1 MEPLADVITLLR
13 PRAVGTKVIQGA
25 ERWAVRRSRM
35 DFAGF
40 GLVLIGEC
48 WLAVDGYKPVRLATG
63 DFVLT
68 PANPG
73 FTMASDLACKVVS
86 LNAQEALACQAGEVR
101 YGDPHLDADFKLLGG
116 YFQLDSVN
124 RNLLSGLLPTLVH
137 IQASDPAAGRLKP
150 TIDSIVEEALAD
162 RPGRDLVVDRLIEVL
177 LVEAL
182 RFRSEGVD
190 AIGQPG
196 LLVGLADPFL
206 ARALRRLHS
215 NVAHAWSV
223 EELARAAGLSRSA
236 FSERFSQKVGVPP
249 MQYLI
254 DWRIALAKA
263 MLQQNAP
270 PWRPLR
276 PRSAISRQAPS
287 APPFA
292 ERSGA
297 HPVTSLATQL
307 ADPQPAIV
315 GDRDRRQAATPFSKP
330 DRGSINRIRQ
340 WKLQERFSVEEGS
353 RSRGT
358 CLGTTSLRH
367 RTLAIPMW

>member
-40 GLVLIGEC
+40 GLVLMGEC
-48 WLAVDGYKPVRLATG
+48 WLAVDGYKPVHLTTG
-63 DFVLT
+63 DFVLM

-73 FTMASDLACKVVS
+73 FTMASDLACKLAS

-101 YGDPHLDADFKLLGG
+101 YGDPHLEADFKLLGG

-137 IQASDPAAGRLKP
+137 IEASDPAAGRLKP

-190 AIGQPG
+190 AIGQSG

-263 MLQQNAP
+263 MLQRDAP
-270 PWRPLR
+270 PLEAVAAAIGYQ
-276 PRSAISRQAPS
+276 SASAFSTAFRREVGSPPS
-287 APPFA
+287 HFA
-292 ERSGA
+292 R
-297 HPVTSLATQL
+297 
-307 ADPQPAIV
+307 
-315 GDRDRRQAATPFSKP
+315 
-330 DRGSINRIRQ
+330 N
-340 WKLQERFSVEEGS
+340 
-353 RSRGT
+353 
-358 CLGTTSLRH
+358 TTG
-367 RTLAIPMW
+367 

>member
-1 MEPLADVITLLR
+1 MEPLADVITLLG

-25 ERWAVRRSRM
+25 GRWAVRLPRM

-48 WLAVDGYKPVRLATG
+48 WLEVDGHNPVRLATG
-63 DFVLT
+63 DFVLM

-73 FTMASDLACKVVS
+73 FTMASDLACEVVS

-101 YGDPHLDADFKLLGG
+101 HGDPDLEADFKLLGG

-124 RNLLSGLLPTLVH
+124 RSLLSGLLPTLVH

-196 LLVGLADPFL
+196 LLAGLADPLL
-206 ARALRRLHS
+206 ARSLRRLHGD
-215 NVAHAWSV
+215 VAHAWSV
-223 EELARAAGLSRSA
+223 EELAREAGLSRSA
-236 FSERFSQKVGVPP
+236 FSERFGQKVGVPP

-254 DWRIALAKA
+254 EWRMALAKA
-263 MLQQNAP
+263 MLQRDTP
-270 PWRPLR
+270 PLEAVAAAVGYQ
-276 PRSAISRQAPS
+276 SASAFSTAFRREVGSPPS
-287 APPFA
+287 HFA
-292 ERSGA
+292 
-297 HPVTSLATQL
+297 
-307 ADPQPAIV
+307 
-315 GDRDRRQAATPFSKP
+315 RRTI
-330 DRGSINRIRQ
+330 D
-340 WKLQERFSVEEGS
+340 
-353 RSRGT
+353 
-358 CLGTTSLRH
+358 
-367 RTLAIPMW
+367 